1 MVSSIKSVCESN
13 VIKRTDIAIV
23 GRSCRLPGA
32 ASVDGLWQL
41 LSEGRCAVGRIPE
54 DRWSLE
60 RFGHPRAQE
69 RGKSYTWSAGVLDDI
84 WSFDPGVFGI
94 SPREAE
100 QMDPQQRLLLELTWE
115 ALEDA
120 GLRPSAVAG
129 SQIGVFV
136 GASSLDYGNLRVLD
150 TSSGDAYAATGNT
163 LSILSNRISYI
174 YDLKGPSFTV
184 DTACSSSLVALDAAV
199 AAIAS
204 GRIDTA
210 VVAGVNLLASPFNF
224 ICFSNA
230 QMLSRTGL
238 CQAFSANADG
248 YVRSEGGV
256 VLVLK
261 SARQAARDGDTVR
274 GVIAASGVNSDGRTT
289 GISLPSGYAQ
299 GALLEQVYREAE
311 IDFDAVAFV
320 EAHGTGTAVG
330 DPIEAGAIGGK
341 IGRPRKEPLPIG
353 SIKSNIGHTE
363 PVSGLA
369 GLLKASLAL
378 EHDLLP
384 PSLHAAELNPDIP
397 FTKLNL
403 SVVTAPLTLPRG
415 RGERFAGVNSFGFGG
430 TNAHIVLT
438 DGVPAPA
445 ASDAERPPELLLLS
459 AQSRAALN
467 ELALDYAERFE
478 QADDA
483 QTVRI
488 AAAAAHRRERLSTR
502 LAMPLDAD
510 LPATLRAVADA
521 EETDI
526 ARVGTAVDR
535 NAEVA
540 FVYSG
545 NGSQWV
551 GMGREAY
558 ERSAA
563 FQAAFDRIDV
573 LFAEISGWSL
583 KEALFAE
590 DLAERMV
597 LTRVSQPLI
606 FAISSASTTA
616 LKAAGLVP
624 SFVLGHSVGE
634 IAAAEG
640 AGILSLEQAV
650 KVIFYRSQHQET
662 TRGLGTMAVLLA
674 PVEEIEIFL
683 KDYPSLD
690 IAAYNSPK
698 AVTVAGPVA
707 DIDAAMKALAR
718 KRRRG
723 RKLDLA
729 YPFHG
734 RLMNPT
740 EKPLLRDLAGLKPHP
755 GAIAMVSTV
764 TGTVL
769 PGGEFDAGYW
779 WRNIREPV
787 RFSDAVQEATRKGAR
802 IFVEVGPRATL
813 LPHIGDCIEPLGIEN
828 ATVGVLT
835 NKPVG
840 SDPFAR
846 ALASALVHGAAVD
859 EAVVFGENPKG
870 DVALP
875 SYPWQRRPFRLSE
888 TSEGVGAATARA
900 YHPLYGS
907 RLSPDGLEWLGH
919 VDIATVPDLD
929 DHRIDGQAILPG
941 AAFIEMALGVAREA
955 MRSDD
960 VVLAEFE
967 ILSPMV
973 FAEETLREV
982 AVRLSGSGN
991 QIQILSRP
999 RLTQAGWQLHASAKV
1014 VDGTFAA
1021 RPRQDIDIP
1030 AENAV
1035 EGAGLYRLAAA
1046 SGLDFGPSFRQVALS
1061 ARVDETTIVSQLKP
1075 AEADL
1080 RFGLVPARLDACFHG
1095 LILLFADLMGEG
1107 STKAYVPVR
1116 FGEIRLI
1123 RPGAV
1128 IARAMIRTRRC
1139 NERSILADFTLVDEA
1154 GEVIATLREGRFQ
1167 ALRTKSGQD
1176 LAAYA
1181 IAQRSELA
1189 TEPTAIPLDRRAR
1202 IADAVRPGIKAA
1214 LAPADAA
1221 LSPGHLLLEGWATSL
1236 AYRMAEG
1243 LQRSG
1248 TVAMDERVPE
1258 AMQPWLLNALYAL
1271 ESSGLATLDGARWTL
1286 RKDVTLPAPD
1296 EIMRWIAADH
1306 PELSAELVLT
1316 ADLGAVVARL
1326 VAGELASPPTL
1337 SQNALDAFVLR
1348 SATARASSDVIAA
1361 ICEGARA
1368 DLPKDR
1374 SLRLLQV
1381 GFGPLSAQAA
1391 AIADGI
1397 AAQLTVFET
1406 DRRLAERARLALP
1419 RGVTVIEDE
1428 TDLTEGGFDAILAS
1442 NVLHRS
1448 ERGLLGKVADAL
1460 ATGGFL
1466 LAVEPGA
1473 SLFRDLVFGLMPDW
1487 FESVDGMPLGRLDD
1501 ITGWQRSLSDTGLV
1515 RIAVDRAASANGDDL
1530 LFLAEAPVRA
1540 KAATGQTFTFIIGS
1554 RDSFAAETASS
1565 LATLLVAA
1573 GVHVSIILDSEQS
1586 LLELERE
1593 TPDTV
1598 VFFAGAFGTGGEAA
1612 DRLRERCLGLKR
1624 CVEHLGTRQTRLW
1637 VVCPGATRHDGAGA
1651 VEAGLWAFTRTLAN
1665 EVANLDIRRIDLTE
1679 AMPTKIASERLR
1691 DVILSGTPETEIV
1704 LDVDAT
1710 RVIRFSPGQLS
1721 RRPAV
1726 DAVPAPAAQL
1736 ERSATGGL
1744 NDMRWGP
1751 AERRVPGRGEVEI
1764 AVEATGLNFRDVLW
1778 ALSMLPEEI
1787 LEDGFAGPRL
1797 GLEVAG
1803 RVVSVGKGVAAFKV
1817 GDPVVAF
1824 AQSGFSTHI
1833 VVPELVVA
1841 PSPPGL
1847 DPQAAATVPVAF
1859 LTAYYSLVSCARLR
1873 RGEWVLVHGGA
1884 GGVGLAALQIAKLKG
1899 ARVIATAGSREKRA
1913 LVKALGAEH
1922 VLDSRSLAFVDEVRR
1937 ITGDGVGVVLN
1948 SLFGEAMERS
1958 LNCLKPFGRFIELG
1972 KRDYVANTHI
1982 GLRPFRRNLSY
1993 FGVDLDQVL
2002 QHQGEDGARL
2012 FREVMALFTEGGL
2025 KPLPFQPFT
2034 ADEVSDAFRL
2044 MQQSGHVGKIV
2055 IAPPKPG
2062 SIVVERKSDFRVS
2075 AEGVHVITGGL
2086 GGFGIEAARWLADR
2100 GARHLVL
2107 VGRKGASSPE
2117 AKQVVADL
2125 AVRGVSVAAMACD
2138 ITSRR
2143 AVDDLIKEVESGG
2156 RKLAGVIHGAMV
2168 LQDGLIANLDAASLD
2183 AVIRP
2188 KVVGAEHLD
2197 AATRGRSL
2205 DYFVLFSSA
2214 TTFIGNPGQGAYVAA
2229 NGFMEGL
2236 ARRRRALGLPALAVA
2251 WGAIGDVGVL
2261 ARNRAV
2267 METLAGR
2274 VGVTPM
2280 DARRSLDLMAEA
2292 LEGQGSSPDDA
2303 VLAIASMH
2311 WGKARERL
2319 ATMRSPSY
2327 GDLGSDQQAEAGTV
2341 ATIDIGGLLKSQD
2354 LDAVRKTVSDAI
2366 VEDIARILR
2375 LPKDDISRVRHLSEI
2390 GLDSL
2395 MGVELGASLQE
2406 RFALDAPPSGI
2417 SSGLT
2422 VVELAETLI
2431 QSVAAPVDDASAA
2444 VMSLAQRHASEGVDV
2459 RTLEPFHELVEQNS
2473 LQIKEIL
2480 P

>member
-1 MVSSIKSVCESN
+1 MCESN
-13 VIKRTDIAIV
+13 VTQRTDIAII
-23 GRSCRLPGA
+23 GRACRLPGA
-32 ASVDGLWQL
+32 SSVDGLWQL
-41 LSEGRCAVGRIPE
+41 LTEARCAVGRIPD

-120 GLRPSAVAG
+120 GLRPSDVAG
-129 SQIGVFV
+129 TQIGVFV

-199 AAIAS
+199 AAISS

-238 CQAFSANADG
+238 CQAFSSSADG

-261 SARQAARDGDTVR
+261 SAKAALRDGSTVR

-311 IDFDAVAFV
+311 IDLDAVVFV
-320 EAHGTGTAVG
+320 EAHGTGTPVG
-330 DPIEAGAIGGK
+330 DPIEASAIGSK
-341 IGRPRKEPLPIG
+341 LGRPRKAPLPIG

-378 EHDLLP
+378 EHDLFP
-384 PSLHAAELNPDIP
+384 TSLHAAELNPEIP
-397 FTKLNL
+397 FRDLNL
-403 SVVTAPLTLPRG
+403 SVTNKPLPLARDG
-415 RGERFAGVNSFGFGG
+415 KARFAGVNSFGFGG
-430 TNAHIVLT
+430 TNAHVVLT
-438 DGVPAPA
+438 DGPPVRA
-445 ASDAERPPELLLLS
+445 ASVAPDAARMPEVLLLS

-467 ELALDYAERFE
+467 ELALDYAERFDG
-478 QADDA
+478 ADKA
-483 QTVRI
+483 EIARI
-488 AAAAAHRRERLSTR
+488 AAAAAHRRERLSSR
-502 LAMPLDAD
+502 LAVSLDAD
-510 LPATLRAVADA
+510 LPGVLRAVGEAEDA
-521 EETDI
+521 PD
-526 ARVGTAVDR
+526 ALLGTAVDR
-535 NAEVA
+535 AAEVA

-545 NGSQWV
+545 NGSQWA

-558 ERSAA
+558 DENAVFRE
-563 FQAAFDRIDV
+563 AFDRIDG
-573 LFAEISGWSL
+573 LFHTLSGWSL

-590 DLAERMV
+590 DLEERLA

-616 LKAAGLVP
+616 LRAHGLKP
-624 SFVLGHSVGE
+624 SYVLGHSVGE
-634 IAAAEG
+634 IAAAEA

-650 KVIFYRSQHQET
+650 KVIFYRSKHQET
-662 TRGLGTMAVLLA
+662 TRGFGTMAVLLA
-674 PVEEIEIFL
+674 PADEIELFL

-698 AVTVAGPVA
+698 AITVAGPVE
-707 DIDAAMKALAR
+707 DIDAAMKALTR

-723 RKLDLA
+723 RKLDLE

-740 EKPLLRDLAGLKPHP
+740 EKPLLRDLAGLKPH
-755 GAIAMVSTV
+755 AATTAMVSTV
-764 TGTVL
+764 TGKVL
-769 PGGEFDAGYW
+769 AGDQFGAGYW

-787 RFSDAVQEATRKGAR
+787 RFCEAVQEATRQGAR
-802 IFVEVGPRATL
+802 VFIEVGPRATL
-813 LPHIGDCIEPLGIEN
+813 LSHIGDAIEPLGIEN
-828 ATVGVLT
+828 ATIGVLHR
-835 NKPVG
+835 KPAG
-840 SDPFAR
+840 GDPIAR
-846 ALASALVHGAAVD
+846 TVAAALVQGAAVD
-859 EAVVFGENPKG
+859 EATVFGANPTG
-870 DVALP
+870 DVSLP
-875 SYPWQRRPFRLSE
+875 LYPWQRRSFRLAE
-888 TSEGVGAATARA
+888 TTEGVGAATPRP

-907 RLSPDGLEWLGH
+907 RVAPDGLEWHGH

-955 MRSDD
+955 MKTDS
-960 VVLAEFE
+960 VTLADFE
-967 ILSPMV
+967 IQSPMV
-973 FAEETLREV
+973 FGEESLREV
-982 AVRLSGSGN
+982 AVRVAGSGN
-991 QIQILSRP
+991 AIQILSRP
-999 RLTQAGWQLHASAKV
+999 RLTQAAWQLHAAAKII
-1014 VDGTFAA
+1014 DGTFPAPA
-1021 RPRQDIDIP
+1021 PVDLHVP
-1030 AENAV
+1030 AEHAV
-1035 EGAGLYRLAAA
+1035 AGESLYRLAAA
-1046 SGLDFGPSFRQVALS
+1046 SGLGFGPSFRQVAAS
-1061 ARVDETTIVSQLKP
+1061 ARLDETTIVSELLP
-1075 AEADL
+1075 AEADG
-1080 RFGLVPARLDACFHG
+1080 RFGLVPARLDSCFHG
-1095 LILLFADLMGEG
+1095 LILLFAGLMGEG

-1116 FGEIRLI
+1116 FGEIRLVK
-1123 RPGAV
+1123 PGAV
-1128 IARAMIRTRRC
+1128 IARAMIRTRRA
-1139 NERSILADFTLVDEA
+1139 NERSILADFTLVDAEGA
-1154 GEVIATLREGRFQ
+1154 VIATLREGRFQ
-1167 ALRTKSGQD
+1167 ALRSKNGSD

-1181 IAQRSELA
+1181 IAQRPELA
-1189 TEPTAIPLDRRAR
+1189 TEPTAIAMERGKRV
-1202 IADAVRPGIKAA
+1202 ADAIRPACKAA
-1214 LAPADAA
+1214 VAPAEAPLA
-1221 LSPGHLLLEGWATSL
+1221 PGHLLLEGWATSM
-1236 AYRMAEG
+1236 AYRLAEG

-1248 TVAMDERVPE
+1248 TVAIDDRVPE
-1258 AMQPWLLNALYAL
+1258 AMRPWLLNALYAL
-1271 ESSGLATLDGARWTL
+1271 ESSDLATLDGERWTL
-1286 RKDVTLPAPD
+1286 RKDVSLPAPD

-1316 ADLGAVVARL
+1316 ADIGAVVGRL
-1326 VAGELASPPTL
+1326 LSGDLTEAPTL

-1348 SATARASSDVIAA
+1348 SATARAAADVIADLV
-1361 ICEGARA
+1361 ESGRA
-1368 DLPKDR
+1368 ALPRDR
-1374 SLRLLQV
+1374 ALRVLQV

-1391 AIADGI
+1391 AFTDGI
-1397 AAQLTVFET
+1397 EAQLTVFEA

-1419 RGVTVIEDE
+1419 RGLTVIEDTAE
-1428 TDLTEGGFDAILAS
+1428 LSAGSFDVILAS

-1448 ERGLLGKVADAL
+1448 ERALLGKVADAL

-1466 LAVEPGA
+1466 VAVEPGA
-1473 SLFRDLVFGLMPDW
+1473 SLFRDLVFGLTPDW
-1487 FESVDGMPLGRLDD
+1487 FEATADLPVGRLDD
-1501 ITGWQRSLSDTGLV
+1501 ITGWQRALSDTGLV
-1515 RIAVDRAASANGDDL
+1515 RVAVDRAVSANGDDL
-1530 LFLAEAPVRA
+1530 LFIAEAPVRA
-1540 KAATGQTFTFIIGS
+1540 KPAPGQTFAFVIGS
-1554 RDSFAAETASS
+1554 HDAVAAETASS
-1565 LATLLVAA
+1565 LATLLVAS

-1598 VFFAGAFGTGGEAA
+1598 VFLAGAFNHAGAAA
-1612 DRLRERCLGLKR
+1612 DRLRERCLSLKR
-1624 CVEHLGTRQTRLW
+1624 CVEHLGSRQTRLW
-1637 VVCPGATRHDGAGA
+1637 VVCPGATRDAGDPTGS
-1651 VEAGLWAFTRTLAN
+1651 VEAGVWAFSRTLAN
-1665 EVANLDIRRIDLTE
+1665 EVANLDVRRIDLAE
-1679 AMPTKIASERLR
+1679 ALSTKAAAERLR
-1691 DVILSGTPETEIV
+1691 DLILSGTLETEII
-1704 LDVDAT
+1704 LDADRT

-1721 RRPAV
+1721 RRPGA
-1726 DAVPAPAAQL
+1726 DAVPAEAARL
-1736 ERSATGGL
+1736 ERSNTGGL
-1744 NDMRWGP
+1744 NEMAWGP
-1751 AERRVPGRGEVEI
+1751 ATRRAPERGEVEI

-1803 RVVSVGKGVAAFKV
+1803 RVLSVGKGVDAFKP
-1817 GDPVVAF
+1817 GDRVVAF
-1824 AQSGFSTHI
+1824 AQSGFATHI
-1833 VVPELVVA
+1833 LVPELVVA

-1859 LTAYYSLVSCARLR
+1859 LTAYYGLVSCARLR
-1873 RGEWVLVHGGA
+1873 RGEWVLIHGGA
-1884 GGVGLAALQIAKLKG
+1884 GGVGLAALQIAKMKG

-1922 VLDSRSLAFVDEVRR
+1922 VLDSRSLAFVDDVRR

-1958 LNCLKPFGRFIELG
+1958 LNVLKPFGRFIELG

-2012 FREVMALFTEGGL
+2012 FREVMSLFKEGGL

-2062 SIVVERKSDFRVS
+2062 SVMQTEKSAFTIS
-2075 AEGVHVITGGL
+2075 PEGVHLVTGGL

-2100 GARHLVL
+2100 GAKHIVL
-2107 VGRKGASSPE
+2107 VGRNGAASPE

-2125 AVRGVSVAAMACD
+2125 GARGVAVVAMACD
-2138 ITSRR
+2138 ITSRK
-2143 AVDDLIKEVESGG
+2143 AVDALLAEVERGG
-2156 RKLAGVIHGAMV
+2156 RSLAGVIHGAMV
-2168 LQDGLIANLDAASLD
+2168 LQDGLIANIDAAALD
-2183 AVIRP
+2183 TVIRP
-2188 KVVGAEHLD
+2188 KVIGAEHLD
-2197 AATRGRSL
+2197 AATRARAL
-2205 DYFVLFSSA
+2205 DYFVMFSSA

-2236 ARRRRALGLPALAVA
+2236 ARRRRKLGLPALAVA

-2280 DARRSLDLMAEA
+2280 DARHCLDLMADA

-2303 VLAIASMH
+2303 VIAIASMH

-2319 ATMRSPSY
+2319 ATMKSPSY
-2327 GDLGSDQQAEAGTV
+2327 AELGSDQQMEAGTV
-2341 ATIDIGGLLKSQD
+2341 AAINIGLLLKTQD
-2354 LDAVRKTVSDAI
+2354 IDSVRKTVADAI

-2406 RFALDAPPSGI
+2406 RFALEAPPSGI

-2422 VVELAETLI
+2422 VNELTETLI
-2431 QSVAAPVDDASAA
+2431 QSIAAPVDEAAAA

-2459 RTLEPFHELVEQNS
+2459 RTLEPFHAMVEENS
-2473 LQIKEIL
+2473 LAIKEIL

>member
-1 MVSSIKSVCESN
+1 MTQ
-13 VIKRTDIAIV
+13 RTDIAII

-41 LSEGRCAVGRIPE
+41 LTEARCAVSRIPD
-54 DRWSLE
+54 DRWALD

-84 WSFDPGVFGI
+84 WSFDPAVFGI

-120 GLRPSAVAG
+120 GLRPSGVAG
-129 SQIGVFV
+129 TGIGVFV

-150 TSSGDAYAATGNT
+150 TASGDAYAATGNT

-230 QMLSRTGL
+230 QMLSRRGL
-238 CQAFSANADG
+238 CSAFSAQADG

-256 VLVLK
+256 VLVLR
-261 SARQAARDGDTVR
+261 SAKAAARDGNTVR

-299 GALLEQVYREAE
+299 GALLEAVYRDAE
-311 IDFDAVAFV
+311 IDLDSVAFV
-320 EAHGTGTAVG
+320 EAHGTGTQVG
-330 DPIEAGAIGGK
+330 DPIEAGAIGGRL
-341 IGRPRKEPLPIG
+341 GRPRKAPLPIG

-384 PSLHAAELNPDIP
+384 PSLHADELNPDIA
-397 FTKLNL
+397 FDSLNL
-403 SVVTAPLTLPRG
+403 AVATRPLELKRG

-430 TNAHIVLT
+430 TNAHVVLT
-438 DGVPAPA
+438 DPAPVK
-445 ASDAERPPELLLLS
+445 AETGETRAPEILILS

-467 ELALDYAERFE
+467 ELALDYAERFDGAS
-478 QADDA
+478 ADEA
-483 QTVRI
+483 GRI
-488 AAAAAHRRERLSTR
+488 AAGAAHRRERLAAR
-502 LAMPLDAD
+502 VAVPLDAD
-510 LPATLRAVADA
+510 LPSALRAVAEG
-521 EETDI
+521 EESEAAI
-526 ARVGTAVDR
+526 VGTAIDR
-535 NAEVA
+535 AADVA

-545 NGSQWV
+545 NGSQWA
-551 GMGREAY
+551 GMGQEAY
-558 ERSAA
+558 AENPVFRD
-563 FQAAFDRIDV
+563 AFDRIDG
-573 LFAEISGWSL
+573 LFVDFSGWSL

-590 DLAERMV
+590 DLEERLAE
-597 LTRVSQPLI
+597 TRVSQPLI

-616 LKAAGLVP
+616 LRATGLHP
-624 SFVLGHSVGE
+624 KFVLGHSVGE
-634 IAAAEG
+634 IAAAEA

-650 KVIFYRSQHQET
+650 RVIFYRSLHQET
-662 TRGLGTMAVLLA
+662 TRGMGTMAVLLA

-707 DIDAAMKALAR
+707 AIDAAMKALAR

-723 RKLDLA
+723 RKLDLE

-740 EKPLLRDLAGLKPHP
+740 EKPLLRDLNGLKPHD
-755 GAIAMVSTV
+755 GTTAMVSTV
-764 TGTVL
+764 TGGVL
-769 PGGEFDAGYW
+769 NGRQFGGGYW

-787 RFSDAVQEATRKGAR
+787 RFCEAVQEATRQGAR
-802 IFVEVGPRATL
+802 IFVEVGPRASL
-813 LPHIGDCIEPLGIEN
+813 LSHIGDAVEPLGIEI
-828 ATVGVLT
+828 ATVGVM
-835 NKPVG
+835 NRKPAG
-840 SDPFAR
+840 GDPISRAM
-846 ALASALVHGAAVD
+846 ALALVQGAAVD
-859 EAVVFGENPKG
+859 EATVFGEDPRG

-875 SYPWQRRPFRLSE
+875 LYPWQRRSFRLAE
-888 TSEGVGAATARA
+888 TTEGVGGLASRGF
-900 YHPLYGS
+900 HPLFGS
-907 RLSPDGLEWLGH
+907 RISPDGLEWHGH
-919 VDIATVPDLD
+919 VDVATVPELD
-929 DHRIDGQAILPG
+929 DHRIEGQAILPG
-941 AAFIEMALGVAREA
+941 AAFIEMALSVAREA
-955 MRSDD
+955 TRSDA

-967 ILSPMV
+967 IQSPMV
-973 FAEETLREV
+973 FGEDALREV
-982 AVRLSGSGN
+982 TVRLSGSGN

-999 RLTQAGWQLHASAKV
+999 RLTQSPWQLHASAKI
-1014 VDGTFAA
+1014 VDGTYGMPAKV
-1021 RPRQDIDIP
+1021 DIHVP
-1030 AENAV
+1030 TEHAVSGAE
-1035 EGAGLYRLAAA
+1035 LYRRAAA
-1046 SGLDFGPSFRQVALS
+1046 SGLGFGPSFRQVALS
-1061 ARVDETTIVSQLKP
+1061 ARVDDLTIVSELEP
-1075 AEADL
+1075 AEADP
-1080 RFGLVPARLDACFHG
+1080 RFALVPARLDACFHG
-1095 LILLFADLMGEG
+1095 LILLFADLLGED
-1107 STKAYVPVR
+1107 STKAYIPVR
-1116 FGEIRLI
+1116 FGEIRLVK
-1123 RPGAV
+1123 PGAV
-1128 IARAMIRTRRC
+1128 IARALIRTRRC
-1139 NERSILADFTLVDEA
+1139 NERSILADFTLVDA
-1154 GEVIATLREGRFQ
+1154 DGEVIATIREGRFQ
-1167 ALRTKSGQD
+1167 ALRAKSGND

-1181 IAQRSELA
+1181 IAQRPELA
-1189 TEPTAIPLDRRAR
+1189 TEPTAIALAR
-1202 IADAVRPGIKAA
+1202 QPGIAESVRPQAKAA
-1214 LAPADAA
+1214 RAAAETPLA
-1221 LSPGHLLLEGWATSL
+1221 PGHLLLEGWATSL
-1236 AYRMAEG
+1236 AYRLAEG

-1248 TVAMDERVPE
+1248 TVALDDRVPDGMR
-1258 AMQPWLLNALYAL
+1258 AWVQNALFAL
-1271 ESSGLATLDGARWTL
+1271 ESSGLATLDEGRWTL
-1286 RKDVTLPAPD
+1286 RKDVSLPAPD
-1296 EIMRWIAADH
+1296 EIMRWIASDH
-1306 PELSAELVLT
+1306 PEFSAELVLI
-1316 ADLGAVVARL
+1316 ADIGAVVARL
-1326 VAGELASPPTL
+1326 LAKELDATPTL
-1337 SQNALDAFVLR
+1337 SQNAVDAFILR
-1348 SATARASSDVIAA
+1348 SATARASADVV
-1361 ICEGARA
+1361 ARIVDA
-1368 DLPKDR
+1368 SRNRLPRDR
-1374 SLRLLQV
+1374 ALRLLQV
-1381 GFGPLSAQAA
+1381 GFGPLSAQVASF
-1391 AIADGI
+1391 ADGI
-1397 AAQLTVFET
+1397 EAHLTVFEA

-1419 RGVTVIEDE
+1419 RGVEIVEDAAE
-1428 TDLTEGGFDAILAS
+1428 LAIGGFDAMLAS
-1442 NVLHRS
+1442 DVLHRS
-1448 ERGLLGKVADAL
+1448 DRGLLNRLAETL
-1460 ATGGFL
+1460 ATGGVL

-1473 SLFRDLVFGLMPDW
+1473 SLFRDLVFGLNPGW
-1487 FESVDGMPLGRLDD
+1487 FESGSAAGDMPVGRLED

-1515 RIAVDRAASANGDDL
+1515 RVAVDRAVSANGDDL
-1530 LFLAEAPVRA
+1530 LLLAEAPPRQRP
-1540 KAATGQTFTFIIGS
+1540 AAGQSFAFVIGS
-1554 RDSFAAETASS
+1554 HDAFAAETASS
-1565 LATLLVAA
+1565 LATLLVAS

-1598 VFFAGAFGTGGEAA
+1598 VFLAGAFGRQGEAA
-1612 DRLRERCLGLKR
+1612 DRLRDRCLSLKR

-1637 VVCPGATRHDGAGA
+1637 VICPGATRDGTEEASA
-1651 VEAGLWAFTRTLAN
+1651 VETGVWAFTRTLAN
-1665 EVANLDIRRIDLTE
+1665 EVANLDVRRVDLS
-1679 AMPTKIASERLR
+1679 PASSSKRSAERLR
-1691 DVILSGTPETEIV
+1691 DLILSGTPETEII
-1704 LDVDAT
+1704 LDDDRT
-1710 RVIRFSPGQLS
+1710 RVIRFTPGQVA
-1721 RRPAV
+1721 RRPGS
-1726 DAVPAPAAQL
+1726 DAVPAAAARL
-1736 ERSATGGL
+1736 ERSNSGGL
-1744 NDMRWGP
+1744 NEMAWGP
-1751 AERRVPGRGEVEI
+1751 AERRVPGLGEVEI

-1803 RVVSVGKGVAAFKV
+1803 RVVSIGPGVKAFKV

-1824 AQSGFSTHI
+1824 AQSGFATHI
-1833 VVPELVVA
+1833 IAPELVVA
-1841 PSPPGL
+1841 PSPAGL

-1859 LTAYYSLVSCARLR
+1859 LTAYYSLVTCARLR

-1958 LNCLKPFGRFIELG
+1958 LNVLKPFGRFIELG

-2012 FREVMALFTEGGL
+2012 FREVMALFKEGGL

-2055 IAPPKPG
+2055 IAPPKAG
-2062 SIVVERKSDFRVS
+2062 SVMVARKTSFDVS
-2075 AEGVHVITGGL
+2075 ADGVHLITGGL
-2086 GGFGIEAARWLADR
+2086 GGFGIEAAQWLAAR
-2100 GARHLVL
+2100 GARRLVL
-2107 VGRKGASSPE
+2107 VGRNGAASLE
-2117 AKQVVADL
+2117 AKAAVADL
-2125 AVRGVSVAAMACD
+2125 EARGVTVEARACD
-2138 ITSRR
+2138 ITSRA
-2143 AVDDLIKEVESGG
+2143 AVEGLVSEIESDGS
-2156 RKLAGVIHGAMV
+2156 RLAGVIHGAMV
-2168 LQDGLIANLDAASLD
+2168 LQDGLIANIDAAALD

-2188 KVVGAEHLD
+2188 KVIGAEHLD
-2197 AATRGRSL
+2197 AVTATRRL
-2205 DYFVLFSSA
+2205 DYFVMFSSA

-2236 ARRRRALGLPALAVA
+2236 ARQRRRAGLPALAVA

-2280 DARRSLDLMAEA
+2280 DARRCLDLMAEA
-2292 LEGQGSSPDDA
+2292 LENQSSDPDDA
-2303 VLAIASMH
+2303 VVAIASMH

-2327 GDLGSDQQAEAGTV
+2327 NELGSDQQMEAGGV
-2341 ATIDIGGLLKSQD
+2341 AAIDIGALLKTQD
-2354 LDAVRKTVSDAI
+2354 IDSVRKTVADAI

-2375 LPKDDISRVRHLSEI
+2375 LPKDDISRVRQLSEI

-2406 RFALDAPPSGI
+2406 RFALEVPPSGI

-2422 VVELAETLI
+2422 VTELTETLI
-2431 QSVAAPVDDASAA
+2431 QSISAPVDESAAA

-2459 RTLEPFHELVEQNS
+2459 RTLEPFHALVEENS
-2473 LQIKEIL
+2473 LDIKEIL
-2480 P
+2480 I